1 LTNPVLNQGSPLVSV
16 KDKNGKEIGKGFIIP
31 PWNSFFQQS
40 TQKAPA
46 VVDVT
51 QNPYQANANGTVII
65 KTGVAVVLTRGTT
78 IITLGNGLFIIPI
91 NISDIVSWGSA
102 ASIQFLGSD

>member
-1 LTNPVLNQGSPLVSV
+1 MTNPVLNQQSPLVSV
-16 KDKNGKEIGKGFIIP
+16 RDKNNKEIGKGFIIP

-40 TQKAPA
+40 TQKAPKVA
-46 VVDVT
+46 NVT

-65 KTGVAVVLTRGTT
+65 TTGTAVKLTRGPTV
-78 IITLGNGLFIIPI
+78 ITLGNGLFIIPI

-102 ASIQFLGSD
+102 ATVQFLGSD